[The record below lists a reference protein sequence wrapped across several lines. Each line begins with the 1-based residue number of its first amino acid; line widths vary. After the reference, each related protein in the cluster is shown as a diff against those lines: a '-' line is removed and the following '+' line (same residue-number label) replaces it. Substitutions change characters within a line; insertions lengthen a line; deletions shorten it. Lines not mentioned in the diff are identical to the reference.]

1 MWKPRFSESEA
12 AEGVAPHRGT
22 SGWKK
27 GGKRGGGRGVRWKA
41 RRGGGEAPFS
51 RVSVDDIYEK
61 VTKIRAT
68 SLMVG

>member
-1 MWKPRFSESEA
+1 
-12 AEGVAPHRGT
+12 
-22 SGWKK
+22 
-27 GGKRGGGRGVRWKA
+27 VRWKA